1 MEFSVKKIEPTVAEV
16 HFKTTKEELNE
27 AFEKAYKKA
36 AQNVKI
42 PGFRVGKTPIE
53 IVKKHLGDSV
63 IEDALEIL
71 LIDTYNSILEK
82 LDPKPISLP
91 LFNIKEVDK
100 EKGVEFTAEYE
111 YFPEIEIS
119 KYKKMK
125 AKSLEIEEDSSLIE
139 EVLKSIAEKNPI
151 LLPKE
156 FEDESKNVVGEN
168 DVVLLDL
175 FILKEKDHR
184 ELHHLEE
191 YNVDLSYPDPNF
203 PELKNRLMGKKVGE
217 EVEFE
222 TKLGNSKDF
231 PKASNKNVKVKAK
244 ILEIRY
250 KAPPEINDEFAKL
263 FQYESLEDFKKAI
276 QETIQK
282 QVNTYVEN
290 EVIKQ
295 IVQEIIEKN
304 PFDLPN
310 VVINQEVKARLED
323 LSKRLGLTNTIS
335 FEQLSMFYRKS
346 PEEVEKD
353 FKEQA
358 TRDLKTQI
366 ILDKII
372 ELEKIDVSSEEISEE
387 IKNTY
392 GRYVTTEEQL
402 KELEKNENIV
412 NNIKAYLK
420 REKAI
425 KWLMENSE
433 IKKGDKIS
441 TRKLYE
447 EGKIKLF

>member
-36 AQNVKI
+36 AQKVKI

-100 EKGVEFTAEYE
+100 EKGVEFIAEYE
-111 YFPEIEIS
+111 FFPEIEIS

-125 AKSLEIEEDSSLIE
+125 AKSFEIEEDPTLVDDI
-139 EVLKSIAEKNPI
+139 LKSYAKKYPTF
-151 LLPKE
+151 LPKE
-156 FEDESKNVVGEN
+156 FEDDSKNIVEEK
-168 DVVLLDL
+168 DIVLLDL
-175 FILKEKDHR
+175 KIFKEKYNK
-184 ELHHLEE
+184 ELYHIEE
-191 YNVDLSYPDPNF
+191 YEVDLINPEPNF
-203 PELKNRLMGKKVGE
+203 PELKNHILGKKVGD
-217 EVEFE
+217 EVEF
-222 TKLGNSKDF
+222 TTRMGNSKDF
-231 PKASNKNVKVKAK
+231 PKASNKNVVVKVK

-250 KAPPEINDEFAKL
+250 EVPSEINDEFAKF
-263 FQYESLEDFKKAI
+263 FQFESLEDFKKDI
-276 QETIQK
+276 QESIGRK
-282 QVNTYVEN
+282 AKEFN
-290 EVIKQ
+290 EIEILKQ
-295 IVQEIIEKN
+295 IMQEIIEKN

-323 LSKRLGLTNTIS
+323 LSKRLGLTNTIT
-335 FEQLSMFYRKS
+335 FEQLSLFYRKS
-346 PEEVEKD
+346 PEEIEKE

-392 GRYVTTEEQL
+392 GKYITTDEQL

-425 KWLMENSE
+425 KWLIENSE

-447 EGKIKLF
+447 EGKIKI

>member
-1 MEFSVKKIEPTVAEV
+1 M
-16 HFKTTKEELNE
+16 
-27 AFEKAYKKA
+27 
-36 AQNVKI
+36 
-42 PGFRVGKTPIE
+42 
-53 IVKKHLGDSV
+53 
-63 IEDALEIL
+63 
-71 LIDTYNSILEK
+71 
-82 LDPKPISLP
+82 
-91 LFNIKEVDK
+91 
-100 EKGVEFTAEYE
+100 
-111 YFPEIEIS
+111 
-119 KYKKMK
+119 
-125 AKSLEIEEDSSLIE
+125 
-139 EVLKSIAEKNPI
+139 
-151 LLPKE
+151 
-156 FEDESKNVVGEN
+156 
-168 DVVLLDL
+168 
-175 FILKEKDHR
+175 
-184 ELHHLEE
+184 
-191 YNVDLSYPDPNF
+191 
-203 PELKNRLMGKKVGE
+203 
-217 EVEFE
+217 
-222 TKLGNSKDF
+222 GNSRDF

-282 QVNTYVEN
+282 QANTYVEN

-335 FEQLSMFYRKS
+335 FEQLSLFYRKS

-392 GRYVTTEEQL
+392 GKYVTNEEQL